1 MSLEEQRPESP
12 SRLFRFLRVVVKG
25 LMSAFYRFRVRGL
38 ENLPTAGGALLVSN
52 HVSWLDGLVVLLA
65 SPRRVRLLAD
75 ARHVERWGIRP
86 LARVAGVIP
95 IHHGPKALAEALH
108 AAAAAIEQGELVCI
122 FPEGGITRTGQLMPF
137 KRGLMAIEKETPAPI
152 IPVYLDELWGSIF
165 SFAGGKF
172 FWKLPRRWRYP
183 VSVYFGR
190 PLDRVG
196 GLSTVRQ
203 AVAELGVQALEQ
215 RQTRPMILPRAMLR
229 ACRRSLRRPKLA
241 DTMDQQLTGGE
252 VLLRSLILRRLLNR
266 EVLAADEKYVGILLP
281 PSVGGALAN
290 ATLPLAGRIA
300 VNLNYTMS
308 NEVMNSCIRQCGI
321 RHVLTSRRVVEKLN
335 PQLDAELV
343 LLEDF
348 RDKVTA
354 ADKLVAA
361 IQTYAMPV
369 AVLERWLGLTK
380 IGQDDLLT
388 VIFTSGSTGEPKGVM
403 LSQRNIQSNVAAID
417 QLVRLNDHDVVAGV
431 LPFFHSFGYTTT
443 LWTVLTLAPKGVYHF
458 DPRDARHVGEMCRK
472 HHVTIIISTPTFLRF
487 YLKRC
492 QPEEFSHMDVAVAG
506 AEKLPSELCDAFEAK
521 FGFRPVEGYGATEL
535 SPLVAVNIPDS
546 RAVST
551 KQILRKEGTVGR
563 PIPEVVAKIT
573 DLDSGQELPANQAGM
588 LWIKGPN
595 VMRGYLGRAG
605 QTATVIK
612 DGWYMTGDIAI
623 IDDDGFI
630 RITGRESRFSKLGG
644 EMVPHVK
651 IEEHIQKVIGAGEDE
666 LKVAVTA
673 IPDARKGERIIVLH
687 TPLAKTPEAICKELA
702 QDGLPNLW
710 IPSPDSFTQ
719 VDEIPVLGTGKVDL
733 RGIKTLALE
742 KFGHS

>member
-1 MSLEEQRPESP
+1 MPQTAPASP
-12 SRLFRFLRVVVKG
+12 PLLFRLVRAALRPFV
-25 LMSAFYRFRVRGL
+25 LAFYRLRVRGL
-38 ENLPTAGGALLVSN
+38 EHLPAAGGALLVSN
-52 HVSWLDGLVVLLA
+52 HVSWLDGLLVLVA
-65 SPRRVRLLAD
+65 SPRRVRMLAD
-75 ARHVERWGIRP
+75 ARHVESWWIRP
-86 LARVAGVIP
+86 LARLAGVIP

-108 AAAAAIEQGELVCI
+108 MAGAAIEQGELVCI

-137 KRGLMAIEKETPAPI
+137 KRGLMAIEEETSAPI

-183 VSVYFGR
+183 VSIYFGR
-190 PLDRVG
+190 PLDRIG
-196 GLSTVRQ
+196 GLGAVRQ
-203 AVAELGVQALEQ
+203 AVAELGAQALEQ
-215 RQTRPMILPRAMLR
+215 RETRPMILPRAMLR

-241 DTMDQQLTGGE
+241 DTMNQELTGGE

-266 EVLAADEKYVGILLP
+266 EVLAPDEKYVGILLP

-290 ATLPLAGRIA
+290 AALPLAGRIA

-308 NEVMNSCIRQCGI
+308 HEVMNSCIRQCGI
-321 RHVLTSRRVVEKLN
+321 RHVLTSRRVVEKMK
-335 PQLDAELV
+335 PELDAELV

-348 RDKVTA
+348 REKVTL
-354 ADKLVAA
+354 ADKLVTA
-361 IQTYAMPV
+361 IQAYATPV
-369 AVLERWLGLTK
+369 ALLERWLGLTR
-380 IGQDDLLT
+380 IDHDDLLT

-403 LSQRNIQSNVAAID
+403 LSHRNVQSNVWAID

-472 HHVTIIISTPTFLRF
+472 HQATILISTPTFLRF

-492 QPEEFSHMDVAVAG
+492 QPEEFAHMDVAVAG
-506 AEKLPSELCDAFEAK
+506 AEKLSSELCDAFEAK

-546 RAVST
+546 RAVAT
-551 KQILRKEGTVGR
+551 TQILRKEGTVGR
-563 PIPEVVAKIT
+563 PIPEVTAKIV
-573 DLDSGQELPANQAGM
+573 DLDSGQTLPPNQPGM

-595 VMRGYLGRAG
+595 VMRGYLGRPE
-605 QTATVIK
+605 QTASVIK
-612 DGWYMTGDIAI
+612 DGWYMTGDIAML
-623 IDDDGFI
+623 DDDGFI
-630 RITGRESRFSKLGG
+630 RITGRESRFSKIGG

-651 IEEHIQKVIGAGEDE
+651 IEEHIQKIIGAGEDE

-673 IPDARKGERIIVLH
+673 IPDERKGERIIVLH
-687 TPLAKTPEAICKELA
+687 TSLEKTPDAICKELA

-710 IPSPDSFTQ
+710 IPSPDSFSQ

-733 RGIKTLALE
+733 RGIKTVALE
-742 KFGHS
+742 KFAHS

>member
-1 MSLEEQRPESP
+1 MSLADQCSDSP
-12 SRLFRFLRVVVKG
+12 PRLFFCVRGVLK
-25 LMSAFYRFRVRGL
+25 LLIKACYRLRVRGL
-38 ENLPTAGGALLVSN
+38 ENLPAEGGALLVSN
-52 HVSWLDGLVVLLA
+52 HVSWIDGLLLLVA
-65 SPRRVRLLAD
+65 SPRRIRLLAD
-75 ARHVERWGIRP
+75 ARNIEGWWIRP
-86 LARVAGVIP
+86 LARLAGVITFRR
-95 IHHGPKALAEALH
+95 GPKALAEGLR
-108 AAAAAIEQGELVCI
+108 AAEAAIERGELVCI

-165 SFAGGKF
+165 SFSGGKF
-172 FWKLPRRWRYP
+172 FWKLPQRWRSP
-183 VSVYFGR
+183 ASIYFGR
-190 PLDRVG
+190 PLDPRG
-196 GLSTVRQ
+196 GLGAVRQ
-203 AVAELGVQALEQ
+203 AVADLGAQALEQ
-215 RQTRPMILPRAMLR
+215 RQTRPLILPRAMLR

-241 DTMDQQLTGGE
+241 DSTNQELTGGQ

-266 EVLAADEKYVGILLP
+266 EVLAPDEKYVGLLLP

-290 ATLPLAGRIA
+290 AALPLAGRVV
-300 VNLNYTMS
+300 VNLNYTMPA
-308 NEVMNSCIRQCGI
+308 EVMNSCIRQCGI
-321 RHVLTSRRVVEKLN
+321 RHVLTSRRVVEKMK
-335 PQLDAELV
+335 PELDAELV

-354 ADKLVAA
+354 VDKLVAA
-361 IQTYAMPV
+361 IQAYALPV
-369 AVLERWLGLTK
+369 GLLERWLGLTQ

-403 LSQRNIQSNVAAID
+403 LSQRNVQSNVAAID
-417 QLVRLNDHDVVAGV
+417 QLVKLNDHDVVAGV
-431 LPFFHSFGYTTT
+431 LPFFHSFGFTTT
-443 LWTVLTLAPKGVYHF
+443 LWTVLTLPPKGVYHF

-472 HHVTIIISTPTFLRF
+472 HQATILISTPTFLRF

-551 KQILRKEGTVGR
+551 TQILRKEGTVGR
-563 PIPEVVAKIT
+563 PIPEVAAKVV
-573 DLDSGQELPANQAGM
+573 DLDSGQPLPPNQAGM

-595 VMRGYLGRAG
+595 VMRGYLGRPE
-605 QTATVIK
+605 QTAGVIK
-612 DGWYMTGDIAI
+612 DGWYMTGDIAL

-630 RITGRESRFSKLGG
+630 RITGRESRFSKIGG

-651 IEEHIQKVIGAGEDE
+651 IEEHIQKIIGAGEDE

-673 IPDARKGERIIVLH
+673 VPDERKGERIVVLH
-687 TPLAKTPEAICKELA
+687 TPLEKTPEAICKDLA
-702 QDGLPNLW
+702 QEGLPNLW
-710 IPSPDSFTQ
+710 IPSPDSFIE
-719 VDEIPVLGTGKVDL
+719 VHEIPVLGTGKVDL
-733 RGIKTLALE
+733 RGIKTRALE
-742 KFGHS
+742 KFAHA